1 MESSVLL
8 LKVYRQMKYTFTQKK
23 KKKKE
28 KVLNKRQ
35 TKISEMYLL
44 SGDVLDGNTDD
55 DNKLVALTFI
65 LIGIY

>member
-1 MESSVLL
+1 
-8 LKVYRQMKYTFTQKK
+8 MKYTFTQKK
-23 KKKKE
+23 KRKKKE

>member
-1 MESSVLL
+1 
-8 LKVYRQMKYTFTQKK
+8 MKYTFTPPQKK
-23 KKKKE
+23 K

-55 DNKLVALTFI
+55 DNKLVESTFI

>member
-8 LKVYRQMKYTFTQKK
+8 LKVYRQMKYTFTPKK
-23 KKKKE
+23 KK

-55 DNKLVALTFI
+55 DNKLVASTFI

>member
-1 MESSVLL
+1 MESNVLL

-23 KKKKE
+23 KKK

-55 DNKLVALTFI
+55 DNKLVASTFI

>member
-8 LKVYRQMKYTFTQKK
+8 LKVYRQMKYTFTPPKK
-23 KKKKE
+23 KK

-44 SGDVLDGNTDD
+44 SGDVLDGNTDG
-55 DNKLVALTFI
+55 DNKLVASTFI

>member
-8 LKVYRQMKYTFTQKK
+8 LKVYRQMKYTFTPPKK
-23 KKKKE
+23 K

-55 DNKLVALTFI
+55 DNKLVESTFI

>member
-23 KKKKE
+23 KK

-55 DNKLVALTFI
+55 DNKLVESTFI

>member
-1 MESSVLL
+1 
-8 LKVYRQMKYTFTQKK
+8 MKYTFTQKK

-55 DNKLVALTFI
+55 DNKLVASTFI

>member
-55 DNKLVALTFI
+55 DNKLVASTFI

>member
-8 LKVYRQMKYTFTQKK
+8 LKVYRQMKYTFTPKK
-23 KKKKE
+23 KKK

-55 DNKLVALTFI
+55 DNKLVASTFI